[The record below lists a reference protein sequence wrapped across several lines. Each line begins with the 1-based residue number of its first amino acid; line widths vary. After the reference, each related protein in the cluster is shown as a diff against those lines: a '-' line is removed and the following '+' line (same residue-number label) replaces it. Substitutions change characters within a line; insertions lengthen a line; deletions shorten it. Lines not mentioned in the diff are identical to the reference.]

1 MAFNEGKGSVKAS
14 PMLRAGK
21 RHKGGILEPRRQRK
35 PLTALWQLRV
45 REIWQAKRGRLRY
58 AKKFVASRRARL
70 KRRHLKRQ
78 ETVRKLEVARHA
90 EIEKMGRREREWN
103 TRLVDSAEKALRPM
117 HTEANGVH
125 YAPSGGLDV
134 RGQLHVPWPLP
145 QRDIPFDD
153 ALLEDS
159 DDEGGGMSESEE
171 EEEEEAA
178 AAPAAAAASAPRRS
192 RRLAP

>member
-35 PLTALWQLRV
+35 PLTQSWQLRV

-58 AKKFVASRRARL
+58 AEKFVASRRARL

-78 ETVRKLEVARHA
+78 ETVRKLKAARHA
-90 EIEKMGRREREWN
+90 EIEKMGRAEREWN

-117 HTEANGVH
+117 HSEANGVH

-159 DDEGGGMSESEE
+159 DDEGGGMSESEK
-171 EEEEEAA
+171 EEEEAA
-178 AAPAAAAASAPRRS
+178 ATPPAAASAPRRS

>member
-1 MAFNEGKGSVKAS
+1 M
-14 PMLRAGK
+14 
-21 RHKGGILEPRRQRK
+21 
-35 PLTALWQLRV
+35 
-45 REIWQAKRGRLRY
+45 
-58 AKKFVASRRARL
+58 
-70 KRRHLKRQ
+70 
-78 ETVRKLEVARHA
+78 RKLEVARHA
-90 EIEKMGRREREWN
+90 EIEKMGRQEREWN
-103 TRLVDSAEKALRPM
+103 ARLVDSAEKALRPM
-117 HTEANGVH
+117 HTEAAGVH

-159 DDEGGGMSESEE
+159 DDEGGTSESE

-178 AAPAAAAASAPRRS
+178 AAPAAASAPRRS

>member
-1 MAFNEGKGSVKAS
+1 
-14 PMLRAGK
+14 
-21 RHKGGILEPRRQRK
+21 
-35 PLTALWQLRV
+35 V

-78 ETVRKLEVARHA
+78 KTVRKLEAARHA
-90 EIEKMGRREREWN
+90 EIEKMGRAEREWN
-103 TRLVDSAEKALRPM
+103 TRLVDSAEKALRPV
-117 HTEANGVH
+117 HTEAASVH
-125 YAPSGGLDV
+125 YGPSGGLDV

-159 DDEGGGMSESEE
+159 DDEGGGESESE

-178 AAPAAAAASAPRRS
+178 AAPAAAASAPRRS
-192 RRLAP
+192 SRLAP